1 MTALEDRL
9 REALAERAAH
19 SRIDPHAWDKAV
31 ARSRRRIRL
40 ARPGWFP
47 AGLVIPAAVA
57 AAVVAI
63 VVAATA
69 VTGGPAGSPSRP
81 GQQSTRPA
89 TANGQAGPK
98 PPGKDNLA
106 VREIPPVTPFVRAK
120 FFADKH
126 TVWDFLWFGHVPGY
140 ARLGMALCQVNKG
153 GTYDGWF
160 GCTSGALPAGTLAR
174 SAATDGSGWI
184 RVGVSAPQVTSVTAV
199 LPGGQTVAGVVKAV
213 RGVPNKVWA
222 VSYPVDDAAR
232 LVFSDAAG
240 HEVTQLNLPSGDIN
254 IPARPSSGGIGIYKY
269 AGQWVTAYRISGGRI
284 GFWWK
289 SDSSLPLLPVSEARL
304 SVVTAIQGPPYWYG
318 YAPADV
324 SRVTIRM
331 PGGQQYSS
339 STRPGWPGSG
349 ISFWGPVGP
358 VNRNPGAIDTIVIT
372 YDAAGHILQEVPLIF
387 LG

>member
-69 VTGGPAGSPSRP
+69 VTGGPAGSPGRP

-89 TANGQAGPK
+89 AANGQAGPK
-98 PPGKDNLA
+98 PPGKGNLA

-120 FFADKH
+120 FFADRH

-140 ARLGMALCQVNKG
+140 ARLGMALCQFNKG

-184 RVGVSAPQVTSVTAV
+184 RVGVSAPQVTSVKAV

-232 LVFSDAAG
+232 LVFSDVAG
-240 HEVTQLNLPSGDIN
+240 HEVTHLNMPSGDIN

-289 SDSSLPLLPVSEARL
+289 SDSILLRLPVSEARL

-318 YAPADV
+318 YAPADA

-358 VNRNPGAIDTIVIT
+358 VNRNPDAIDTIVIT

-387 LG
+387 LS

>member
-19 SRIDPHAWDKAV
+19 CPIDPDAWDKTV
-31 ARSRRRIRL
+31 TRSRRRIRL
-40 ARPGWFP
+40 ARPAWLP
-47 AGLVIPAAVA
+47 AGFVIPAAAA
-57 AAVVAI
+57 AAVVAV

-69 VTGGPAGSPSRP
+69 LTGGLTGGHSSPGSHPA
-81 GQQSTRPA
+81 RPA
-89 TANGQAGPK
+89 TAGQHGPK
-98 PPGKDNLA
+98 PPGKEVLA
-106 VREIPPVTPFVRAK
+106 VRDIPPVTPFVRAK

-126 TVWDFLWFGHVPGY
+126 TVWDFLWFGYVPGY
-140 ARLGMALCQVNKG
+140 ARLGMALCQFNKG

-184 RVGVSAPQVTSVTAV
+184 RVGVSAPQVTSVKAV

-213 RGVPNKVWA
+213 RGVPYKVWA
-222 VSYPVDDAAR
+222 VSYPVEDAAR
-232 LVFSDAAG
+232 IVFSDAAG
-240 HEVTQLNLPSGDIN
+240 HEVTQLNLPSGDMN

-289 SDSSLPLLPVSEARL
+289 SDSSFPLLPVSEARL
-304 SVVTAIQGPPYWYG
+304 SVVTAFQGPPYWYG
-318 YAPADV
+318 YAPADA

-372 YDAAGHILQEVPLIF
+372 YDVAGHILQEVPLIF

>member
-19 SRIDPHAWDKAV
+19 SRIDPDAWDKTV

-40 ARPGWFP
+40 TRPGRFQ
-47 AGLVIPAAVA
+47 AGLVIPVAVA

-69 VTGGPAGSPSRP
+69 VTGGLTGNHSSP
-81 GQQSTRPA
+81 GQHSTRPA
-89 TANGQAGPK
+89 AASDQAGPK
-98 PPGKDNLA
+98 PPGKDVLA
-106 VREIPPVTPFVRAK
+106 VRDIPPVTPFVRAK
-120 FFADKH
+120 FFADRH
-126 TVWDFLWFGHVPGY
+126 TVWDFLWFGYVPGY
-140 ARLGMALCQVNKG
+140 ARLGMALCQFNKG

-184 RVGVSAPQVTSVTAV
+184 RVGVSAPQVTSVKAV
-199 LPGGQTVAGVVKAV
+199 LPGGRTVAGVVKAV
-213 RGVPNKVWA
+213 RGVPYKVWA
-222 VSYPVDDAAR
+222 VSYTVEDAAR
-232 LVFSDAAG
+232 ILFSDASG
-240 HEVTQLNLPSGDIN
+240 HEVTQLNLPSGDIK
-254 IPARPSSGGIGIYKY
+254 IPPRPSSGGIGIYKY
-269 AGQWVTAYRISGGRI
+269 ADQWVTAYRINGGRI

-289 SDSSLPLLPVSEARL
+289 SDSSFPQLPVSEARL

-318 YAPADV
+318 YAPADA

>member
-19 SRIDPHAWDKAV
+19 SRIDPDAWDRTV

-69 VTGGPAGSPSRP
+69 VTGGLTGSHSSP
-81 GQQSTRPA
+81 GRQSTRPA
-89 TANGQAGPK
+89 AANDQAGPK
-98 PPGKDNLA
+98 PPGKDVLA
-106 VREIPPVTPFVRAK
+106 VRDIPPVTPFVRAK

-126 TVWDFLWFGHVPGY
+126 TVWDFLWFGYVPGY
-140 ARLGMALCQVNKG
+140 ARLGMALCQFNKG

-184 RVGVSAPQVTSVTAV
+184 RVGVSAPQVTSVKAV

-213 RGVPNKVWA
+213 RGVPYKVWA
-222 VSYPVDDAAR
+222 VSYPVEDAAR
-232 LVFSDAAG
+232 IVFSDAAG
-240 HEVTQLNLPSGDIN
+240 HEVTQLNLPSGDMN

-289 SDSSLPLLPVSEARL
+289 SDSSFPLLPVSEARL
-304 SVVTAIQGPPYWYG
+304 SVVTAFQGPPYWYG
-318 YAPADV
+318 YAPADA

>member
-19 SRIDPHAWDKAV
+19 SRIDPDAWDKTV

-40 ARPGWFP
+40 AGPGRFP

-69 VTGGPAGSPSRP
+69 VTGGLTGSHSSP

-89 TANGQAGPK
+89 AANDQAGPK
-98 PPGKDNLA
+98 PPGKDVLA
-106 VREIPPVTPFVRAK
+106 VRDIPPVTPFVRAK
-120 FFADKH
+120 FFADRH
-126 TVWDFLWFGHVPGY
+126 TVWDFLWFGYVPGY
-140 ARLGMALCQVNKG
+140 ARLGMALCQFNNG

-160 GCTSGALPAGTLAR
+160 GCTSGALPSGTLAR

-184 RVGVSAPQVTSVTAV
+184 RVGVSAPQVTSVKAV

-222 VSYPVDDAAR
+222 VSYTVDAAAR
-232 LVFSDAAG
+232 IVFSDAAG
-240 HEVTQLNLPSGDIN
+240 HEVTQLNLPSGDMN
-254 IPARPSSGGIGIYKY
+254 VPARPSSGGIGIYKY

-289 SDSSLPLLPVSEARL
+289 SDSSFPRLPVSEARL

-318 YAPADV
+318 YAPADA

-331 PGGQQYSS
+331 PGGRQYSS
-339 STRPGWPGSG
+339 STRPGWPGNG

-358 VNRNPGAIDTIVIT
+358 VNRNPDVFDTIVIT
-372 YDAAGHILQEVPLIF
+372 YDAAGRILQEVPLIF

>member
-1 MTALEDRL
+1 MNVQPRKVPKSNQRTKRV
-9 REALAERAAH
+9 RHVHGRQNIIGGF
-19 SRIDPHAWDKAV
+19 RIR
-31 ARSRRRIRL
+31 RSRAGTGSRAGHGAVGIR
-40 ARPGWFP
+40 AD
-47 AGLVIPAAVA
+47 
-57 AAVVAI
+57 
-63 VVAATA
+63 
-69 VTGGPAGSPSRP
+69 
-81 GQQSTRPA
+81 
-89 TANGQAGPK
+89 ANGQAGPK
-98 PPGKDNLA
+98 PPGKDVLA
-106 VREIPPVTPFVRAK
+106 VRDIPPVTPFVRAK
-120 FFADKH
+120 FFADRH
-126 TVWDFLWFGHVPGY
+126 TVWDFLWFGYVPGY
-140 ARLGMALCQVNKG
+140 ARLGMALCQFNKG

-184 RVGVSAPQVTSVTAV
+184 RVGVSAPQVTSVKAV
-199 LPGGQTVAGVVKAV
+199 LPGGQTVAGAVKAV

-222 VSYPVDDAAR
+222 VSYPVEDAAR
-232 LVFSDAAG
+232 IVFSDAAG
-240 HEVTQLNLPSGDIN
+240 HEVTQLNLPSGDMN

-289 SDSSLPLLPVSEARL
+289 SDSSFPLLPVSEARL
-304 SVVTAIQGPPYWYG
+304 SVVTAFQGPPYWYG
-318 YAPADV
+318 YAPADA

-358 VNRNPGAIDTIVIT
+358 VNRNPGAVDTIVIT

>member
-19 SRIDPHAWDKAV
+19 SRIDPDAWDRTV

-69 VTGGPAGSPSRP
+69 VTGGLAGSPSSP
-81 GQQSTRPA
+81 GQQPTRPA
-89 TANGQAGPK
+89 AANDQAGPK
-98 PPGKDNLA
+98 PPGKDVLA
-106 VREIPPVTPFVRAK
+106 VRDIPPVTPFVRAK

-126 TVWDFLWFGHVPGY
+126 MVWDFLWFGYVPGY
-140 ARLGMALCQVNKG
+140 ARLGMALCQFNKG

-184 RVGVSAPQVTSVTAV
+184 RVGVSAPQVTSVKAV

-213 RGVPNKVWA
+213 RGVPYKVWA
-222 VSYPVDDAAR
+222 VSYPVEDAAR
-232 LVFSDAAG
+232 IVFSDAAG
-240 HEVTQLNLPSGDIN
+240 HEVTQLNLPSGDMN

-289 SDSSLPLLPVSEARL
+289 SDSSFPLLPVSEARL

-318 YAPADV
+318 YAPADA